1 MNEDLHKSNII
12 DIDFLYFFLLV
23 KVEGE
28 PLFLLLFVTL
38 RWRLALA
45 LTLIVALHELNPAGR
60 SILVLVYFEVLRNFP
75 LSFELPYFVRKVFED
90 DVAFFI
96 LELS

>member
-28 PLFLLLFVTL
+28 PFFLLLFVTL
-38 RWRLALA
+38 R
-45 LTLIVALHELNPAGR
+45 
-60 SILVLVYFEVLRNFP
+60 
-75 LSFELPYFVRKVFED
+75 
-90 DVAFFI
+90 
-96 LELS
+96 

>member
-28 PLFLLLFVTL
+28 PFFLLLLVTL
-38 RWRLALA
+38 RRRLALA
-45 LTLIVALHELNPAGR
+45 LSLVVTLHELNSASR
-60 SILVLVYFEVLRNFP
+60 SILVLVYLEILRNFP

-96 LELS
+96 LEFS